1 MMRRRYKEI
10 ARLSRRRYRDEA
22 GQFLVEG
29 VRLVESALRAGA
41 QLLEVIVSDEARAE
55 PRIEA
60 LLRRVSV
67 PVHVIPPAEMDR
79 LADTRT
85 TQGVLA
91 IAEIGRRSPDELS
104 PPLVALDGV
113 QDPGNVGAVIRT
125 AAWFGAQ
132 AVLIGPGTA
141 DPFSPKAA
149 RASMGGLWNLDVAEC
164 ADLAETLVSFRARGI
179 RIHGAHLEGGAAQAW
194 EPDEQAVL
202 VIGSEARGIQPAVD
216 AILDERVRIGGGDPD
231 RGVESLNAA
240 VAAGIL
246 LHRWLGGSG

>member
-1 MMRRRYKEI
+1 MTRRRFKEI

-41 QLLEVIVSDEARAE
+41 PLLEVIVSEEARTEQRVAT
-55 PRIEA
+55 
-60 LLRRVSV
+60 LLRDVAM
-67 PVHVIPPAEMDR
+67 PVHILSGAEMDR
-79 LADTRT
+79 LADTRA

-91 IAEIGRRSPDELS
+91 VAEIRRRPPDDVR

-113 QDPGNVGAVIRT
+113 QDPGNVGAIIRT
-125 AAWFGAQ
+125 AAWFGARG
-132 AVLIGPGTA
+132 VLIGPESA

-164 ADLAETLVSFRARGI
+164 ADLAQALTSFQARGV
-179 RIHGAHLEGGAAQAW
+179 RIHGAHLDGQAAWMW
-194 EPDEQAVL
+194 EPDEHAIL
-202 VIGSEARGIQPAVD
+202 VIGSEARGIRPAVD
-216 AILDERVRIGGGDPD
+216 AILDERVRIGGGNPD

-246 LHRWLGGSG
+246 LHRWLA